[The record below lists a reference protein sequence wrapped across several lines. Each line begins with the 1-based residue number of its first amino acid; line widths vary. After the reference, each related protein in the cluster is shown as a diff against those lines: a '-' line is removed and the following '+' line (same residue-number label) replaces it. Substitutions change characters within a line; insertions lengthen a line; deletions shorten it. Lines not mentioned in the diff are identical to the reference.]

1 MQILIILFIIII
13 ILVLVPLELPFW
25 SPQVFIFFIFFYLV
39 SDHFVQNMMSNLLI
53 KKKRKIKKQILATWV
68 LVERMNVPSI
78 YIYINITFINGRM
91 LMSLVCQFQSD
102 WRFA

>member
-53 KKKRKIKKQILATWV
+53 KKKEKLKKQTLATWV